1 MATHCAT
8 IVWQDGT
15 HCAAASTDLG
25 PTVHELSLA
34 ESAVALIEQAV
45 EREQFKHVRRVR
57 LEIGAL
63 SCVDPDAL
71 RFAWQSAALGSC
83 AAEAELLMLTTPGLG
98 ECPAC
103 GQRSAMETLYDLCPH
118 CDGVPLRVCQ
128 GTEMRVK
135 DLDVE

>member
-1 MATHCAT
+1 M
-8 IVWQDGT
+8 
-15 HCAAASTDLG
+15 
-25 PTVHELSLA
+25 HELSLA
-34 ESAVALIEQAV
+34 ESAVALIEQAA
-45 EREQFKHVRRVR
+45 ERERFKHVRRVR

-83 AAEAELLMLTTPGLG
+83 AAEAELVMLSTPGLG

-103 GQRSAMETLYDLCPH
+103 GQRCAMETLYDLCPH

-128 GTEMRVK
+128 GTKMRVK